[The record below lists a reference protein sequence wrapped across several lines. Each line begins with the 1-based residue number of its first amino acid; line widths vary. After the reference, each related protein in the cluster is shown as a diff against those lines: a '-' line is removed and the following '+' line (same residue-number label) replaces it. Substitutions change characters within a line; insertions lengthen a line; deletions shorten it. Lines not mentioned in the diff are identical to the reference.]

1 MTVRRVKL
9 VLLLLCAFSGVS
21 SFFFISEASLMTPD
35 LLHQVKGAFDVVRD
49 AYMPK
54 SGEGAIACGISEA
67 ISGSVGAFL
76 SRRTAS
82 ALKDQKKDD
91 DSTKVTSTAAY
102 FGIRGLIR
110 GSARI
115 LGIPRPLV
123 LVTASLVASA
133 AAESTKLRD
142 RRYKVETGGEEV
154 EDELSASELAGDIA
168 KWICFDLTLE
178 SLPPEIAK
186 TQNLFERYPLYF
198 GVGSFSGSV
207 GAAIRENI
215 DHYSSERKTGQK
227 AWVKTWEK
235 VPKASVENGVLFLFY
250 AITLNVLDQLL
261 PEVLREELIFA
272 RFVDKLEGER
282 K

>member
-1 MTVRRVKL
+1 MS
-9 VLLLLCAFSGVS
+9 VLFVLHLLFALSGVA
-21 SFFFISEASLMTPD
+21 SFLVVPELSLVTPD
-35 LLHQVKGAFDVVRD
+35 LLHEAKDAFDVVRD
-49 AYMPK
+49 ASMPR

-115 LGIPRPLV
+115 LGIPRPLI
-123 LVTASLVASA
+123 LISASLVASA

-142 RRYKVETGGEEV
+142 RRSKVEERGEEV
-154 EDELSASELAGDIA
+154 ENELSASEIAGDIA

-186 TQNLFERYPLYF
+186 TQNAFERYPLYF

-215 DHYSSERKTGQK
+215 DHYSREPTGEK
-227 AWVKTWEK
+227 AWVKTWTK

-250 AITLNVLDQLL
+250 AVTLNVLDEFL
-261 PEVLREELIFA
+261 PEVLRKELIFA
-272 RFVDKLEGER
+272 RFVDMLEGDE
-282 K
+282 